1 VSRALTPQ
9 VLAPAC
15 PIPDMDTERLESMLL
30 EHMPAAVVVSDGRG
44 SVLYANRAARTLYD
58 CEPDALLPPELALA
72 VRSAEPWEGDI
83 TYGRRRVH
91 CRAMPV
97 YDPGRRLVGAITVS
111 FEQRRNVR
119 AGAELRD
126 VGARIA
132 SARAAAGLTQHELAE
147 RLGVTRRSVQGYEA
161 GHVAPYRHLD
171 RLAEV
176 LDRSRS
182 WFLLEDD
189 DLRIRFASVSE
200 RARPETGDACAE
212 SQPSSPSSS
221 RR

>member
-1 VSRALTPQ
+1 MSSQ
-9 VLAPAC
+9 
-15 PIPDMDTERLESMLL
+15 RLESMLL
-30 EHMPAAVVVSDGRG
+30 EHMPAAVVVSDLRRN
-44 SVLYANRAARTLYD
+44 VLYANRAARTLYD
-58 CEPDALLPPELALA
+58 CEPGAPLPPELTLA
-72 VRSAEPWEGDI
+72 VRSPEPWDGDI
-83 TYGRRRVH
+83 TYRSRRVH

-97 YDPGRRLVGAITVS
+97 YDSGRRLVGAITVS

-119 AGAELRD
+119 AAAELRD

-132 SARAAAGLTQHELAE
+132 SARAAAGLTQQELSE

-176 LDRSRS
+176 LDRPRS

-189 DLRIRFASVSE
+189 DLRLRFAPVSE
-200 RARPETGDACAE
+200 RARPERGDACAD
-212 SQPSSPSSS
+212 SQSSPPSPS
-221 RR
+221 RHSASPGPAVHRN